1 MPDEK
6 SGEASQPDTVKEQPK
21 AQEQVVAH
29 KDVPPLSPQTA
40 PGTLSTGFGK
50 DVREWASLVISLIAL
65 ATSWASYRT
74 SISSSKLEQRKYD
87 AERAIVLVAEK
98 MKDELPKDELFRFH
112 ALQPNQHITH
122 LQITVP
128 SEFGSRSWGAQPPDQ
143 LLSLT
148 PIDDQVAQYF
158 KKDAAVETGYAA
170 VVEARIPVVLDAEYS
185 VDGETVDRR
194 GVYTLSTEMVVT
206 DKEYDTPRVNFLDFG
221 FMYSADINEDPQ
233 KIVDAVWQEAKN
245 EVHKPQRK
253 STPQAPKQP

>member
-6 SGEASQPDTVKEQPK
+6 NGEASEPDPVKEQPK

-29 KDVPPLSPQTA
+29 KDEPTVSPQTA

-50 DVREWASLVISLIAL
+50 DVREWASLFISLIAL
-65 ATSWASYRT
+65 ATSLASYRT

-87 AERAIVLVAEK
+87 AERAVVLVAEK
-98 MKDELPKDELFRFH
+98 VKDELPKAEMFRFH
-112 ALQPNQHITH
+112 ALQSNQHITH

-128 SEFGSRSWGAQPPDQ
+128 SEFGSGSWPAQPPDQ
-143 LLSLT
+143 KLSLAR
-148 PIDDQVAQYF
+148 IDYKVAQYF

-185 VDGETVDRR
+185 VDGETMDRR
-194 GVYTLSTEMVVT
+194 GVYALSTEMVVT
-206 DKEYDTPRVNFLDFG
+206 DKEDDDPTVNFQDFG
-221 FMYSADINEDPQ
+221 FMYSADMNEDPQ

-253 STPQAPKQP
+253 STSQAPKQP